1 MLCAA
6 IAICAAI
13 MTYWPQGLFVLRYD
27 RIPILSGELWRL
39 LSGHLV
45 HMNTPHLMLNLL
57 ALFLLCELL
66 WRDMPA
72 WQGAGL
78 MTVGSL
84 GVSALLFTFHPEL
97 AWYAGLS
104 GALHC
109 LWAGC
114 ALLGCLK
121 GDANLKPAL
130 YTEVNEPNEASD
142 RDNASRII
150 AAVAMAL
157 LFLKLL
163 LEFYFGPSERTA
175 QAIGGDVI
183 AVAHAYGAL
192 LGLAGISGL
201 VLVRRGRPAFQ
212 QAGRAVFRL
221 K

>member
-1 MLCAA
+1 
-6 IAICAAI
+6 

-45 HMNTPHLMLNLL
+45 HMNTPHLMLNLF

-66 WRDMPA
+66 WRDMSV

-78 MTVGSL
+78 LTVGSL

-114 ALLGCLK
+114 ALLGCLD
-121 GDANLKPAL
+121 GRANRKPAL
-130 YTEVNEPNEASD
+130 CIEQKEANETNEAPEAD
-142 RDNASRII
+142 HVSRII

-175 QAIGGDVI
+175 QAIGGEVI

-201 VLVRRGRPAFQ
+201 VLARRGRPSSY
-212 QAGRAVFRL
+212 
-221 K
+221 KTE